1 MGAPKLLR
9 DQRLL
14 EAQFQ
19 GLAEHALIGMAIVQD
34 DRFLYVNPKY
44 CEIFG
49 YDKDELL
56 GGMTPLDLV
65 ADSDRA
71 LAALNME
78 KRLAGTAQG
87 VEYVFKGKR
96 KDGSAIDVEIHGA
109 LMEIDERPTLVAS
122 LMDVTGR
129 KRAEEELR
137 QSQWLAIRERDTAQR
152 YLDIAGVMILVLN
165 ADETVALINR
175 QGCRILGYDGPEEIL
190 GKSWIEFCIPERMR
204 GTTRKAFLRLV
215 TGKDPSTEYRENP
228 VLTKTG
234 GERII
239 AWHNTQIRD
248 DKGSVVAT
256 LSSGEDV
263 TEHKLADENLRKSEE
278 RFHTI
283 FDSVG
288 DGIFLSDAGV
298 GKFIEIN
305 ETGCAMFGHSRHE
318 LIGCDIG
325 TLSAGVPPYTQEAAL
340 AWFEKARSGFP
351 QLFEWHCKA
360 KDGHLFWAE
369 ISLRC
374 LFFGGLYVGLASVRD
389 ITKRK
394 EAEEALRRNIEA
406 TIKVIA
412 NTVEAR
418 DPYTAGHQRRVAKLA
433 VAIAGEM
440 RLPKAKVEGINF
452 AAIIHDLGKIHV
464 PAEIL
469 SKPGKLSKAEFE
481 LIREHPQAG
490 YDILVGT
497 DFPWPIAQIVRQHHE
512 RVDGSGYPDGLK
524 GDQILVEAKILAVAD
539 VVESMTSHRPYRSA
553 LGLETALAEI
563 EQAKGRVYDS
573 AAVEACLKLFRA
585 GTFRLD

>member
-1 MGAPKLLR
+1 LGAPKLPWDR
-9 DQRLL
+9 RLL

-49 YDKDELL
+49 YDRDELL
-56 GGMTPLDLV
+56 EGMTPLDLV

-78 KRLAGTAQG
+78 KRLTGTAQG

-109 LMEIDERPTLVAS
+109 LMEIDDRPTLIAS

-137 QSQWLAIRERDTAQR
+137 QSQALAMRERDTAQR

-175 QGCRILGYDGPEEIL
+175 QGCRILGYDSPEEIL

-204 GTTRKAFLRLV
+204 ETTRKAFLRLV
-215 TGKDPSTEYRENP
+215 TGKNPSTEYRENP

-305 ETGCAMFGHSRHE
+305 ETGCAMFGHSRRE
-318 LIGCDIG
+318 LIGCDI
-325 TLSAGVPPYTQEAAL
+325 
-340 AWFEKARSGFP
+340 RS
-351 QLFEWHCKA
+351 
-360 KDGHLFWAE
+360 
-369 ISLRC
+369 C
-374 LFFGGLYVGLASVRD
+374 LQSC
-389 ITKRK
+389 
-394 EAEEALRRNIEA
+394 
-406 TIKVIA
+406 
-412 NTVEAR
+412 
-418 DPYTAGHQRRVAKLA
+418 
-433 VAIAGEM
+433 
-440 RLPKAKVEGINF
+440 
-452 AAIIHDLGKIHV
+452 
-464 PAEIL
+464 
-469 SKPGKLSKAEFE
+469 
-481 LIREHPQAG
+481 QA
-490 YDILVGT
+490 
-497 DFPWPIAQIVRQHHE
+497 
-512 RVDGSGYPDGLK
+512 
-524 GDQILVEAKILAVAD
+524 
-539 VVESMTSHRPYRSA
+539 
-553 LGLETALAEI
+553 
-563 EQAKGRVYDS
+563 
-573 AAVEACLKLFRA
+573 
-585 GTFRLD
+585 